1 MREEKRKNVF
11 SERESV
17 RKFFTTSAKESRSIR
32 VRWIVM
38 KNIFEVCFFEEN
50 FI

>member
-1 MREEKRKNVF
+1 MFLVRERVCEKV
-11 SERESV
+11 
-17 RKFFTTSAKESRSIR
+17 FTTSAKESRSIR

-38 KNIFEVCFFEEN
+38 KIFLKYVFEEN